1 MQQEEELDF
10 SKNERQGRSLY
21 SLRRRTQ
28 VLIRNCSACLRAKQ
42 GSRKVEGG
50 IFFFHII
57 IRAASKPRDS
67 ESGSSQNPHERLGVV
82 ANACNPRNS
91 EMPGGDKQIPASY
104 GLANLTT
111 W

>member
-1 MQQEEELDF
+1 MQQEEELDV

-50 IFFFHII
+50 NVGEEG
-57 IRAASKPRDS
+57 KEEGDS
-67 ESGSSQNPHERLGVV
+67 EGENE
-82 ANACNPRNS
+82 C
-91 EMPGGDKQIPASY
+91 
-104 GLANLTT
+104 GLFLALSHF
-111 W
+111 